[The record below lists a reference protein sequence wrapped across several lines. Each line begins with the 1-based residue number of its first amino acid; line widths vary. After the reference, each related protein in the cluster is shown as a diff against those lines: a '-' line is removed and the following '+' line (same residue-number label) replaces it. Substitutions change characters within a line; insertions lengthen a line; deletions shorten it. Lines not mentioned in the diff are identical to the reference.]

1 MELPSTG
8 RIVTASIVALLIAAV
23 VLVVAVLPAEY
34 GIDPLGTGKAL
45 GLLQL
50 AQASA
55 APAGGPDDALYSI
68 APVVETSPT
77 ANSATVRNSF
87 LSQPN
92 RYKTDSRVIKLPP
105 GSGTEIK
112 YNMKRGAGLIYSWTA
127 TAPVLFEFHGEPDK
141 KPEGKGGTD
150 YYESYE
156 LDDKKG
162 VDQSHGTFLAPST
175 GIHGWFWENRT
186 DKDVTVTL
194 VSSGFYDFIVQY
206 TGDGKANTVQPLDPV
221 IVPGR

>member
-1 MELPSTG
+1 M
-8 RIVTASIVALLIAAV
+8 TASVAAILIALV

-55 APAGGPDDALYSI
+55 APPAAATDGATYSI
-68 APVVETSPT
+68 APVAEPSPES
-77 ANSATVRNSF
+77 NSAKIRNSF
-87 LSQPN
+87 LSQPS

-127 TAPVLFEFHGEPDK
+127 TGPVMFEFHGEPDK

-175 GIHGWFWENRT
+175 GIHGWFWENKT
-186 DKDVTVTL
+186 DKEVSVTL
-194 VSSGFYDFIVQY
+194 VTAGFYDFIIQF
-206 TGDGKANTVQPLDPV
+206 TGDGKANTVQPLDPP